1 MFGSKRRHVLSDGAR
16 ALAVV
21 THVNC
26 AKVAGMAVASNYNY
40 KLALTLMVRPDNE
53 APFEARVSGYFSQ
66 YAQPSVG
73 DQFWVRYDPHDHSK
87 VVIDKAR
94 IASDNATFEA
104 QVAAQAASAVPA
116 DLGSSGIVGRGAV
129 VDVEKT
135 PAGSLIDCAITVG
148 IRLVDGSDPY
158 RATCHI
164 PLAPDQAARL
174 IPGGSDVTVRADPRD
189 RSRIALS
196 LSEPT
201 PVVTITDPRAIDP
214 PARALREGMP
224 CRVTLMLHQR
234 QWLQT
239 PDGEEFYAMKVRVDT
254 DGSEF
259 QVNLPVPAAATALL
273 QNGAEFPARCLV
285 GEPNAVAIDWP
296 AVLAATP
303 AV

>member
-1 MFGSKRRHVLSDGAR
+1 MFGFKKRHVLGNGAQ

-21 THVNC
+21 TDVNY

-40 KLALTLMVRPDNE
+40 KLTLTLMVRPDDD

-66 YAQPSVG
+66 YAQPTVG
-73 DQFWVRYDPHDHSK
+73 EQFWVRYDPDDRLK

-94 IASDNATFEA
+94 IAADNAGFDA
-104 QVAAQAASAVPA
+104 KVAAQAASAVPA
-116 DLGSSGIVGRGAV
+116 DLASGGIVGRGAV
-129 VDVEKT
+129 LDVHKT
-135 PAGSLIDCAITVG
+135 PAGNLIDCAVTVG
-148 IRLVDGSDPY
+148 VRLVDGSDPY

-164 PLAPDQAARL
+164 PLAPDQTERL
-174 IPGGSDVTVRADPRD
+174 VPGGTYVTVRADPHD

-224 CRVTLMLHQR
+224 CRVTLLLHQR

-239 PDGEEFYAMKVRVDT
+239 PDGEEFYAIKVRVDA

-259 QVNLPVPAAATALL
+259 QVNLPVPATATSLL
-273 QNGAEFPARCLV
+273 QDGAEFPAKRLIA
-285 GEPNAVAIDWP
+285 EPNVLAIDWP

-303 AV
+303 VA

>member
-1 MFGSKRRHVLSDGAR
+1 MLSDGAQ

-21 THVNC
+21 TDVNY

-53 APFEARVSGYFSQ
+53 APFEARVAGYFSQ

-73 DQFWVRYDPHDHSK
+73 EQFWVRYDAHDHSR
-87 VVIDKAR
+87 VMIDTAR
-94 IASDNATFEA
+94 IAADNAAFEA

-116 DLGSSGIVGRGAV
+116 DLASNGIVGRGAV
-129 VDVEKT
+129 VDVQKT
-135 PAGSLIDCAITVG
+135 PAGSLIDCVVTVG
-148 IRLVDGSDPY
+148 VRLVDGSDPY

-164 PLAPDQAARL
+164 LLAPDHAERL
-174 IPGGSDVTVRADPRD
+174 VPGSTYATVRADPRD

-224 CRVTLMLHQR
+224 CDVTVVLHQR

-239 PDGEEFYAMKVRVDT
+239 PDGDEFYAIKVRVDG
-254 DGSEF
+254 DGSEY

-273 QNGAEFPARCLV
+273 QNGAQFPARRLAT
-285 GEPNAVAIDWP
+285 EPNVVAIEWS
-296 AVLAATP
+296 AVLAATR